1 MYKEDGL
8 RDDEIE
14 TLVDTFPNQGL
25 DFFGHLRASTYDGQI
40 REWMWDL
47 AGNRRRGWRGV

>member
-1 MYKEDGL
+1 MYKEDRL
-8 RDDEIE
+8 IDDEIE

-25 DFFGHLRASTYDGQI
+25 DFFGHLRASKYDGQI

-47 AGNRRRGWRGV
+47 AG